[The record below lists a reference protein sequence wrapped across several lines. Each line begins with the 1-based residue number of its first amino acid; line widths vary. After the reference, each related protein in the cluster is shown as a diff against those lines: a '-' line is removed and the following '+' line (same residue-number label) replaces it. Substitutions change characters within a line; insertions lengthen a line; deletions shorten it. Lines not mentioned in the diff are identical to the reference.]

1 MLSSSELIKLRRQ
14 SLEDNNHTNGLNHS
28 EMLRIKK
35 IGYQVNKQISR
46 PYKSVKH
53 YSSLSHNS
61 KYITSNQRSG
71 ISSSDLLHIQKGS
84 VIDNSKE
91 KNLSSSQ
98 LLELRKKS
106 IQNDDSSKQPPKEHD
121 TSTITK
127 KEPTDQVLV
136 FRNIEH
142 VVADNISTRGNITI
156 EGTITGKKS
165 LSISDEMIIGDNL
178 MLNNDNCTL
187 SLGVNSDFKIT
198 HDGSTGASIT
208 GNPINIT
215 AAGEST
221 FKTTS
226 GDLIIHSEMASL
238 NLEGQTGITLEN
250 SSNDITINSFRDINL
265 TATSNVTIDGE
276 IIAKKSLTID
286 EGIIG
291 KKSLTIDGEIIGKKS
306 LTIDEGIIG
315 KKSLAIDGEII
326 GKESLIIENDITIG
340 DNLSLQSNECV
351 LSFGDDNDITLTHVE
366 NTGLKLKNNSTN
378 GNSGIGC
385 VLTLQTGD
393 IDISSG
399 DILGSIDFQAPN
411 ESSSLDSTEVAA
423 RISAISES
431 DFSSSNNATTLSFKT
446 SSSGTPVENMTLD
459 SVGNLSCVGDF
470 NCGGTLETSDI
481 RLKKDIS
488 PLENSLEIINKLR
501 SVSFNWKDRLNKNKK
516 IGFLAQ
522 EVEKV
527 LPEVVSTSTNGY
539 KSIAYSS
546 MISLLVDG
554 FQCQQQMINKLNQ
567 KLLESEK

>member
-106 IQNDDSSKQPPKEHD
+106 IQNDDSSKQPPNEHD

-127 KEPTDQVLV
+127 KEPTEQVLV

-198 HDGSTGASIT
+198 HDGTTGASIT

-250 SSNDITINSFRDINL
+250 SSNDITINSSRDINL
-265 TATSNVTIDGE
+265 TSTSNVN
-276 IIAKKSLTID
+276 
-286 EGIIG
+286 
-291 KKSLTIDGEIIGKKS
+291 IDGEIIGKKS

-315 KKSLAIDGEII
+315 KKSLTIDGEII